1 MDIVDQLMAASAQI
15 AKYIRKITMHRIIRK
30 IKMHRNVC

>member
-15 AKYIRKITMHRIIRK
+15 AKKSRDNLRDLKKTDNSI
-30 IKMHRNVC
+30 VEDL